1 MREYHCM
8 FSHFFYIFDPM
19 RLEEEIK
26 QKEFTNDFHK
36 GIVNIIYTFNWLDS
50 QSKEFFKTYDLTP
63 QQYNILRI
71 LRGQYPKPST
81 INLLKDRMLD
91 KMCDASRI
99 VERLRLKNLLERT
112 QSPYDRRSVDIIIS
126 AKGLD
131 LLNLIDKDLEKF
143 YGIMHHLTKE
153 EMHQLNDLLDKL
165 RG

>member
-1 MREYHCM
+1 
-8 FSHFFYIFDPM
+8 M

-26 QKEFTNDFHK
+26 QKEFSNDYHK
-36 GIVNIIYTFNWLDS
+36 GIVNIIYTFSWLDT
-50 QSKEFFKTYDLTP
+50 QSKDFFKKYDLTS

-99 VERLRLKNLLERT
+99 VERLRLKSFLERN
-112 QSPYDRRSVDIIIS
+112 QCPNDRRSVDILIS
-126 AKGLD
+126 QKGLS
-131 LLNLIDKDLEKF
+131 LLDTIDKDMEQF
-143 YGIMHHLTKE
+143 YGIMHNLSPE
-153 EMHQLNDLLDKL
+153 EIQQLNDLLDKL